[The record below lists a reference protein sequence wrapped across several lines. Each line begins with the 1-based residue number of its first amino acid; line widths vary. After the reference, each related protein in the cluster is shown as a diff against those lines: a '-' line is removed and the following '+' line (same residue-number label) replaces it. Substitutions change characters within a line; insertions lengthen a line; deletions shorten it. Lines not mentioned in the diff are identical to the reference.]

1 MRNQLNLFI
10 FFGETTMRPFLQLSF
25 LVFILTFALVG
36 QQEFQRTFEIQTSDF
51 EVGGFGNIIA
61 GVDFDGDGLP
71 EIYLC
76 NTNMIDRDEEL
87 IPRLYKFEWNPITE
101 TWDNV
106 WTAIS
111 DIPLQN
117 TWPALTWG
125 DLDGDGKPEIYWGP
139 VNFTSAE
146 NPNPARILVYEY
158 PGDGSDDMGVAD
170 GLGGYLPNAQW
181 TIVDADNFN
190 LRPIRFIIKNIGG
203 QDKLIFADRAAQ
215 SGGFHYGVISVD
227 DIPDFGGGTET
238 WTLEAS
244 GVDDPI
250 LNDPNVSARNKWDLA
265 IVGDIIYLFAENGL
279 VYPIKYDGQ
288 DWVTLTPLAG
298 VGGGY
303 GSFKGSVTYDLDGDG
318 IDEIV
323 VGSWFTG
330 GVGRVYLLKQDADTL
345 LTYQIADLGALGA
358 SRLVGAGVGDVDG
371 DGNPDFIFGS
381 RHPSVPNNSLYRVKY
396 LGGDI
401 TDPASYEA
409 SIIDSLLVPG
419 PGGLGGDLDVIA
431 VANIDGDPVDEIIYT
446 QGYTRGV
453 ANDTTANVPILDLEF
468 TPVSVKLVDTN
479 IPDHFYLD
487 QNYPNPFNPA
497 TTIRFGLTVEMVVEL
512 KVYDLLGKEV
522 MTLINNDLMSA
533 GSYDVT
539 FDASRLASGS
549 YYYRLKVGD
558 NVLSK
563 KMILLK

>member
-1 MRNQLNLFI
+1 
-10 FFGETTMRPFLQLSF
+10 MRPFLLMF
-25 LVFILTFALVG
+25 FIVLFFTFSLVG
-36 QQEFQRTFEIQTSDF
+36 QQNLQRIFEIPTSDF

-61 GVDFDGDGLP
+61 GVDFDGNGLP

-76 NTNMIDRDEEL
+76 NTNMIDRPDEL
-87 IPRLYKFEWNPITE
+87 IPRLYKFEWNPVTE

-106 WTAIS
+106 WTAVS

-117 TWPALTWG
+117 TWPALAWG

-139 VNFTSAE
+139 VNFTSSE
-146 NPNPARILVYEY
+146 NPNPARILVYESA
-158 PGDGSDDMGVAD
+158 GDGTMGVSD
-170 GLGGYLPNAQW
+170 GLGGYAPNAQW
-181 TIVDADNFN
+181 TIVDVDNFN

-203 QDKLIFADRAAQ
+203 QDKLIFADRAANA
-215 SGGFHYGVISVD
+215 SGFHYGVITVD

-250 LNDPNVSARNKWDLA
+250 LNDATFSARNKWDLA
-265 IVGDIIYLFAENGL
+265 IVGDVIYLFAESGL
-279 VYPIKYDGQ
+279 VYPIKYDG
-288 DWVTLTPLAG
+288 DEWVSMDPLSG
-298 VGGGY
+298 VADGY

-318 IDEIV
+318 VDEIV
-323 VGSWFTG
+323 VGSWFTAA
-330 GVGRVYLLKQDADTL
+330 VGNVYLLKQDADTL

-371 DGNPDFIFGS
+371 DGRPDFIFGS
-381 RHPSVPNNSLYRVKY
+381 RNPSTPNNSVYRVKY

-401 TDPASYEA
+401 TDPANYEA
-409 SIIDSLLVPG
+409 SIIDSLLVPS
-419 PGGLGGDLDVIA
+419 PGGVGGDLDVIV
-431 VANIDGDPVDEIIYT
+431 VANIDGDPADEILYT
-446 QGYTRGV
+446 MGYTRGV
-453 ANDTTANVPILDLEF
+453 ANDTTANVAILDIEF
-468 TPVSVKLVDTN
+468 TPVSVELVDTN
-479 IPDHFYLD
+479 IPDNFYLD
-487 QNYPNPFNPA
+487 QNYPNPFNPS
-497 TTIRFGLTVEMVVEL
+497 TTITFGLTVEMVVEL

-522 MTLINNDLMSA
+522 MTLIDNDVMSA
-533 GSYDVT
+533 GSYNVT

-563 KMILLK
+563 KMVLLK

>member
-1 MRNQLNLFI
+1 
-10 FFGETTMRPFLQLSF
+10 MRPFLQFTF
-25 LVFILTFALVG
+25 LVFILTFAVVG

-139 VNFTSAE
+139 VNFTDPG

-158 PGDGSDDMGVAD
+158 AGDGSDDMGVAD

-181 TIVDADNFN
+181 TIVDTDNFN
-190 LRPIRFIIKNIGG
+190 LRPIRFIVKNIGG
-203 QDKLIFADRAAQ
+203 QDKLIFADRAGN
-215 SGGFHYGVISVD
+215 SGNFHYGVVTVD

-244 GVDDPI
+244 GLGDAN
-250 LNDPNVSARNKWDLA
+250 LFGTHNKWDLA
-265 IVGDIIYLFAENGL
+265 IVGDIIYLFSENGQ
-279 VYPIKYDGQ
+279 VYPIKYDEGE
-288 DWVTLTPLAG
+288 WTSLPPLAG
-298 VGGGY
+298 VAGGY

-330 GVGRVYLLKQDADTL
+330 GAGRVYMLKQDADTL
-345 LTYQIADLGALGA
+345 LSYEIADLGALGA
-358 SRLVGAGVGDVDG
+358 SRLLGAGVGDVDG

-431 VANIDGDPVDEIIYT
+431 VANIDGDPADEILYT

-453 ANDTTANVPILDLEF
+453 ANDTTANVAILDLEF
-468 TPVSVKLVDTN
+468 TPVSVKLVDTTV
-479 IPDHFYLD
+479 PDHFYLD
-487 QNYPNPFNPA
+487 QNYPNPFNPT
-497 TTIRFGLTVEMVVEL
+497 TTIRFGLTAEMVVEL

-522 MTLINNDLMSA
+522 MTLINNDVMSA

-539 FDASRLASGS
+539 FDAARLASGS